1 MAKTRTQNEFA
12 TLFLDAF
19 RKKNA
24 LLQQDVADFL
34 GTSRGYI
41 SMVEKGDS
49 KLSTAKIDML
59 FEGAQQNNWDISDLV
74 PAYSRLERVF
84 SYISNMTYGNPVSR
98 EAPKGLEQV
107 LPAIISPAIVQKI
120 KYGEIGITDAIA
132 EAIVKHYPEI
142 NRQWL
147 VDGTGEMLLSPN
159 NEPTELEK
167 LREEVQLLR
176 ASLEEY
182 RQENKKLLEALPG
195 LVAAEIAK
203 GVSNK

>member
-12 TLFLDAF
+12 TLLLDAF

-84 SYISNMTYGNPVSR
+84 SYISNKTYGNPVSR